1 MEGPGESLPY
11 MTQVAGFVATVAGA
25 ALSAFSFLFAWLA
38 AHRAKAAREAAI
50 ELGRIAQIGD
60 IVADMQELQ
69 TTVARR
75 NFAAVAD
82 KVNLLRGCIPVT
94 APAFF
99 G

>member
-69 TTVARR
+69 TTVAC
-75 NFAAVAD
+75 NHQQAAEQ
-82 KVNLLRGCIPVT
+82 GCIPVP